1 MRCALLRGPHYHVS
15 YLRFHLGAL
24 KLALEWVFLWG
35 RGRVNYLFFAVIKKK
50 KAFVPH
56 MHFLAKLELQF
67 VWDLVV
73 NLSEE
78 IEK

>member
-1 MRCALLRGPHYHVS
+1 MWCVLLRGAPCHVS

-35 RGRVNYLFFAVIKKK
+35 RGRVNYLFLAVIRKKNP
-50 KAFVPH
+50 FVPQ

-67 VWDLVV
+67 MCG
-73 NLSEE
+73 
-78 IEK
+78 I